1 MRSKK
6 DSIHNINLP
15 YRRGVG
21 MMILN
26 SENKVFVG
34 KRLDSKGD
42 IWQMPQGGID
52 GDETPMEA
60 AYRELLE
67 ETSISS
73 VNFLSESSKWFFYDV
88 PDFLVGKLWGG
99 KFRGQKQKWILF
111 KFVGDEKEINIAT
124 NYAEF
129 EEWKWAPVE
138 ELPELVVSFKKSLY
152 QSIIKEFSN
161 NLNSLDNA

>member
-1 MRSKK
+1 MRNKK
-6 DSIHNINLP
+6 DSLHNISLP

-21 MMILN
+21 MMLLN
-26 SENKVFVG
+26 SDNKVFVG

-73 VNFLSESSKWFFYDV
+73 VKFLSESSKWFFYDV
-88 PDFLVGKLWGG
+88 PEFLVGRLWGG
-99 KFRGQKQKWILF
+99 RFRGQKQKWVLF
-111 KFVGDEKEINIAT
+111 AFTGEESEINVST
-124 NYAEF
+124 SHAEF
-129 EEWKWAPVE
+129 EEWKWVPVE
-138 ELPELVVSFKKSLY
+138 ELPELVVSFKKNLY
-152 QSIIKEFSN
+152 QSIVKEFSTN
-161 NLNSLDNA
+161 IKSLDDA